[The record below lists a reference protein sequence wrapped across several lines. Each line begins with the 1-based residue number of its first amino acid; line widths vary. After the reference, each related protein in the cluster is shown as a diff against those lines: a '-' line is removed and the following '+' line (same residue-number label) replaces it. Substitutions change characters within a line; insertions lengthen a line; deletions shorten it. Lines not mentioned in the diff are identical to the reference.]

1 MKKIILIGV
10 GICLCLQAFCQSNE
24 KGFTIH
30 GSIAGDCEG
39 MKVFL
44 FDEATRL
51 AIDSTVIK
59 SGVFLFRGQVKM
71 PATYKIMIDRAGNN
85 QKENFLSSRF
95 YLENSEI
102 TYAGHVDSLE
112 TYYWASGRKAPLV
125 KGSATQD
132 LLEDYRSL
140 TKTVSD
146 RIQQLNEEY
155 LEVYHRPTLKGKFNT
170 TEGIR
175 LTREIQKYRQE
186 KNQITRTFIENHP
199 STVVAYDLARQF
211 LSGMYIDLTVE
222 QIKNLTDII
231 SEAWDAYPLK
241 VTEFQELASKAE
253 SMALGGIY
261 PDVEL
266 VNSEGKKVKLSEYV
280 PDGKYVMLEFWASW
294 CGPCRAEIPHLRHI
308 YETYKDKGF
317 VIVSISIDKKKEDW
331 EKAVREEKMEWSQLR
346 AEKGFQDPAAK
357 EFRILGVPTC
367 IMLDPEGRIFK
378 TGMRG
383 AYLDAALQDLFGV
396 VQ

>member
-1 MKKIILIGV
+1 MKSIILIWLGV
-10 GICLCLQAFCQSNE
+10 CLCLQAFCQNKE

-44 FDEATRL
+44 FDEAIRS

-102 TYAGHVDSLE
+102 TYSGHVDSLE
-112 TYYWASGRKAPLV
+112 TYYWASGRKSPLV
-125 KGSATQD
+125 KGSAMQN

-140 TKTVSD
+140 TRTVSN

-155 LEVYHRPTLKGKFNT
+155 LEVYHRPALKGKFNT

-175 LTREIQKYRQE
+175 LSREIQKCRQE
-186 KNQITRTFIENHP
+186 RNQITRTFIEKYP

-211 LSGMYIDLTVE
+211 LSGMYIELTVE
-222 QIKNLTDII
+222 QINYLTDLI
-231 SEAWDAYPLK
+231 SGAWKAYPLK
-241 VTEFQELASKAE
+241 VTEFQEMASKAE
-253 SMALGGIY
+253 SLALGVKY
-261 PDVEL
+261 PEVEL
-266 VNSEGKKVKLSEYV
+266 VNPEGEKIKLSDYV

-294 CGPCRAEIPHLRHI
+294 CGPCRGEIPHLRHI
-308 YETYKDKGF
+308 YEAYKDKGF
-317 VIVSISIDKKKEDW
+317 VIVSISIDQKKEDW

-357 EFRILGVPTC
+357 DFRILGVPTC
-367 IMLDPEGRIFK
+367 IMLDREGRIFK